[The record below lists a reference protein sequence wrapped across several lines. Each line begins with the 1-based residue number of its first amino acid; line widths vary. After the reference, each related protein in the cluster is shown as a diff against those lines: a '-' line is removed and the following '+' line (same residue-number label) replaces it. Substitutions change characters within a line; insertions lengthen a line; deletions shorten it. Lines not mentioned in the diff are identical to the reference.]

1 MGGLQ
6 HVVLGF
12 GARRVARQSARAAQ
26 RGEILA
32 PREQLMHVGLMPRVE
47 DDRVL
52 GGAEHAMQANRQ
64 LDDTEV
70 RAEVAARAR
79 HVVDQEGADLR
90 RQLIQLFP
98 LEATQLPRGGTARQQ
113 VTRA

>member
-26 RGEILA
+26 RGEILT
-32 PREQLMHVGLMPRVE
+32 PREQLMHVGLVPPCRKTIG
-47 DDRVL
+47 VL

-64 LDDTEV
+64 LDDTKV
-70 RAEVAARAR
+70 RAEVATLRDTLSIRKARICA
-79 HVVDQEGADLR
+79 AN
-90 RQLIQLFP
+90 
-98 LEATQLPRGGTARQQ
+98 
-113 VTRA
+113 

>member
-26 RGEILA
+26 RGEILT
-32 PREQLMHVGLMPRVE
+32 PREQLMHVGLVPRVE
-47 DDRVL
+47 DNRVL

-64 LDDTEV
+64 LDDTKV
-70 RAEVAARAR
+70 RAEVATRAR
-79 HVVDQEGADLR
+79 HVVDQKGADLR